1 MAPPPDVLRGLRALT
16 PARVGLGRSGHSLPT
31 RAVLNLAMVH
41 ALARDA
47 VHTAF
52 DAVTIQAGLA
62 GLGLSAI
69 TVSSA
74 ADSRAVYLRR
84 PDLGRALAPESN
96 AALRALDPAP
106 SDVAFVVADGLSARA
121 VHEQALPVVTAL
133 LPLLSAAGF
142 RIGPAAVARNGRVA
156 LGDAVGS
163 LLNARLVVVL
173 IGERPGLSTPDSLG
187 LYITLHPAT
196 GRSDADRNCI
206 SNVHGRGLS
215 AAEAA
220 HKAAWIIGEAFR
232 RGQTGVAL
240 KDESGDVAALAA
252 TSRLAA
258 PAP

>member
-1 MAPPPDVLRGLRALT
+1 M
-16 PARVGLGRSGHSLPT
+16 
-31 RAVLNLAMVH
+31 AVLNLAMDH

-52 DAVTIQAGLA
+52 DAGTIQAGLA
-62 GLGLSAI
+62 GLGLSAT

-74 ADSRAVYLRR
+74 ASSRDVYLRR
-84 PDLGRALAPESN
+84 PDLGRALAPESTV
-96 AALRALDPAP
+96 ALRALDPAP

-121 VHEQALPVVTAL
+121 VHEQALPVMTAL

-142 RIGPAAVARNGRVA
+142 HIGPAAVARNGRVA

-163 LLNARLVVVL
+163 LLKARLVVVL

-206 SNVHGRGLS
+206 SNFHGRGLS

-240 KDESGDVAALAA
+240 KDESADVAALAA

-258 PAP
+258 RAP

>member
-1 MAPPPDVLRGLRALT
+1 MAPPPDLVRGLRALT
-16 PARVGLGRSGHSLPT
+16 PARVGLGRTGPSLPT
-31 RAVLNLAMVH
+31 TAVLNLAMDH

-52 DAVTIQAGLA
+52 DAGSIQAGLA
-62 GLGLSAI
+62 GLGLGAV

-84 PDLGRALAPESN
+84 PDLGRALSPES
-96 AALRALDPAP
+96 ATALRALDPAP

-121 VHEQALPVVTAL
+121 VHEQALPVVAAL
-133 LPLLSAAGF
+133 LPLLSVAGL
-142 RIGPAAVARNGRVA
+142 RIGPAVVARNGRVA
-156 LGDAVGS
+156 LGDAVGT
-163 LLNARLVVVL
+163 LLKARLVVVL

-187 LYITLHPAT
+187 LYITLHPAV

-206 SNVHGRGLS
+206 SNVHARGLS
-215 AAEAA
+215 AADAA